1 MKIDKVYYNHR
12 FAQQNSEIGAKI
24 QQENQ
29 DFEPL
34 LTEANK
40 YKIEHG
46 NDARNLFMAQYSLE
60 YANLSS
66 AHRKSIDQILPGK
79 PSSFPANNSG
89 SSDSNFNNSKSKAKS
104 YEPYLQKINDSPNG
118 NNLLYLAAIS
128 SFGFPSEKGKNVDY
142 LYTKQ
147 NKDRI
152 IGRLNEIT
160 SNHYIQTKFPKI
172 QGLLSDA
179 ISRLDS
185 KIDQD
190 TSLSESNNTVPAPGS
205 GNPVIN
211 PYPEPETGKVPYE
224 QPTSFNIDEENF
236 SNPAR
241 TILEEIEVLE
251 KIANSNEDKFKQQ
264 WPNLYKIILKELDT
278 AKSDNKISIAEESDI
293 RTKLTNLDNK
303 WVEIFYPNGFRRL
316 SNGTIIPVDV
326 KDAAAELQEQIKIN
340 KDSKQVEKLANIF
353 QKAFL
358 DKQSTSSTELTGYLN
373 KINNAI
379 IIRNANGKFE
389 GTVPGISMSEYR

>member
-1 MKIDKVYYNHR
+1 M
-12 FAQQNSEIGAKI
+12 
-24 QQENQ
+24 
-29 DFEPL
+29 
-34 LTEANK
+34 
-40 YKIEHG
+40 
-46 NDARNLFMAQYSLE
+46 
-60 YANLSS
+60 
-66 AHRKSIDQILPGK
+66 
-79 PSSFPANNSG
+79 
-89 SSDSNFNNSKSKAKS
+89 
-104 YEPYLQKINDSPNG
+104 
-118 NNLLYLAAIS
+118 
-128 SFGFPSEKGKNVDY
+128 
-142 LYTKQ
+142 
-147 NKDRI
+147 
-152 IGRLNEIT
+152 NEIT

-236 SNPAR
+236 SNQAR

-293 RTKLTNLDNK
+293 RTKLTNLDK
-303 WVEIFYPNGFRRL
+303 YFP
-316 SNGTIIPVDV
+316 
-326 KDAAAELQEQIKIN
+326 AIKSIEN
-340 KDSKQVEKLANIF
+340 NT
-353 QKAFL
+353 
-358 DKQSTSSTELTGYLN
+358 DK
-373 KINNAI
+373 
-379 IIRNANGKFE
+379 F
-389 GTVPGISMSEYR
+389 